1 MPEDSDDV
9 HLLIFLRTCLMFL
22 CNLIRR
28 ESLFLEPS
36 EKGEEQPHCIFH
48 ICRVKWRKREQI
60 IHWWLHKDDEEVEG
74 ILWHNLH
81 NDANTFSFAENA
93 KHVDNSVQEL

>member
-1 MPEDSDDV
+1 MAPQK
-9 HLLIFLRTCLMFL
+9 M
-22 CNLIRR
+22 
-28 ESLFLEPS
+28 
-36 EKGEEQPHCIFH
+36 
-48 ICRVKWRKREQI
+48 
-60 IHWWLHKDDEEVEG
+60 EEVEG